1 MAMDFI
7 LEEARVLVRE
17 DRVVWTSYNHDRIR
31 KVFTLIQELSFHHSM
46 APNWFKS
53 DEDSMKVYTL
63 IKNFESHV
71 LHLITELLN
80 SIKIIPNI
88 IYRKKIA
95 VVRSYL
101 NLLIVSREN
110 KITPVSDGVPVMIYW
125 DSFNKRLWKVVIS
138 STALDP
144 RGFRVQTLIENEK
157 DRDDAIRNLQNRRVF
172 FNSMSSVAKNLLC
185 DREIKLL
192 SEREIKDTYLF
203 KIIQQ

>member
-31 KVFTLIQELSFHHSM
+31 KVFTLMRELSFNSNM
-46 APNWFKS
+46 VPGWFKS

-71 LHLITELLN
+71 SRLITELLN

-95 VVRSYL
+95 VIRSYL

-157 DRDDAIRNLQNRRVF
+157 IETTQYGIFKTEEYFLIRC
-172 FNSMSSVAKNLLC
+172 LL
-185 DREIKLL
+185 
-192 SEREIKDTYLF
+192 
-203 KIIQQ
+203 

>member
-1 MAMDFI
+1 MITDFI
-7 LEEARVLVRE
+7 LEEAKALVKE

-31 KVFTLIQELSFHHSM
+31 KVFTLMQELSFHNKTL
-46 APNWFKS
+46 NWVKS

-71 LHLITELLN
+71 SRLITELLN

-95 VVRSYL
+95 VIRSYL
-101 NLLIVSREN
+101 NLLIVSIEN

-125 DSFNKRLWKVVIS
+125 DPFNKRLWKVVVS

-144 RGFRVQTLIENEK
+144 HGFRIQTLIENEK
-157 DRDDAIRNLQNRRVF
+157 DRDDAIRNLQNGRVF
-172 FNSMSSVAKNLLC
+172 YNSISSTVKPLLYN
-185 DREIKLL
+185 REIALL
-192 SEREIKDTYLF
+192 SERKTNDTYLF

>member
-1 MAMDFI
+1 MDFI
-7 LEEARVLVRE
+7 LEEAKVLVKE
-17 DRVVWTSYNHDRIR
+17 DRVIWTSYNHDRIR
-31 KVFTLIQELSFHHSM
+31 KVFTLMRELSFNNNM
-46 APNWFKS
+46 VPGWFKS
-53 DEDSMKVYTL
+53 DEDSIKVYTL

-110 KITPVSDGVPVMIYW
+110 KITPVPDNVPVMIYW

-144 RGFRVQTLIENEK
+144 RGFRVQTLIENDK

-172 FNSMSSVAKNLLC
+172 FNSVSSIVRPHLYK
-185 DREIKLL
+185 REIALL
-192 SEREIKDTYLF
+192 SERKVKDTYLF